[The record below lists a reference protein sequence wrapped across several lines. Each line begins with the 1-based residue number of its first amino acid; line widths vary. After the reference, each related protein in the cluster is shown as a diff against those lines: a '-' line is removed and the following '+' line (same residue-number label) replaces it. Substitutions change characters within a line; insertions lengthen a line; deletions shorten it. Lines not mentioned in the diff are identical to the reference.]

1 MKHVTFIL
9 LIVTACFFVSPEA
22 PAAIVGFTGII
33 DDKGSN
39 TSGALDAID
48 VADVITGWFS
58 YDAGSAVDSNP
69 GEVVGQ
75 YSFNSSNSALGVTVY
90 DASNNHSVILD
101 ETGFLN
107 SILITNNWPDPEY
120 PRIDGYNPSGEFGWN
135 SETINI
141 YLYFQNRD
149 SGLDIIDSDVL
160 LDSPPPFE
168 QLNFTRGMLQNDEYS
183 WYNVSFDI
191 TSAQVV
197 PLPSSLTFLTSS
209 LLALFLPGIW
219 RRIFLR

>member
-1 MKHVTFIL
+1 MKHFTCIL
-9 LIVTACFFVSPEA
+9 LIVSACFFVSPEA

-33 DDKGSN
+33 DDKGSL

-58 YDAGSAVDSNP
+58 YDSGSAVDSNSW
-69 GEVVGQ
+69 EVVGQ

-90 DASNNHSVILD
+90 DASNNYSVILD

-107 SILITNNWPDPEY
+107 MIVITNNWSSPGY
-120 PRIDGYNPSGEFGWN
+120 PTIDGYNPNGAFALN

-149 SGLDIIDSDVL
+149 SGLDIIDSDSL
-160 LDSPPPFE
+160 LDRPPPFE
-168 QLNFTRGMLQNDEYS
+168 RLNFTRGMLQNDEYS

-191 TSAQVV
+191 TSVQVV
-197 PLPSSLTFLTSS
+197 PLPSSLTFLAGS
-209 LLALFLPGIW
+209 LLALCLPSIW
-219 RRIFLR
+219 RRIFLK